1 MTKDELLKRLS
12 DIEWDDFEVKKA
24 ETELPK
30 STWETVSAFAN
41 SAGGWIVFG
50 VSQQGKNFEILGVE
64 NPEKIEQDLITV
76 LRSKTKFNVAITPE
90 CQKYNFD
97 GRTVLAFFIPSAE
110 KKPVFFNSL
119 QNTFVRTGSGDL
131 RASEYEINALYREQ
145 SFGIMSA
152 LPVEDTTIES
162 FNKDSY
168 KNYRDYLKRM
178 LPELHYNKLDNDTF
192 NRKLQL
198 VKDGKL
204 TYGGLLFLGKNEEIQ
219 DHFPDFRIDYLE
231 IPGLSYTDSKPR
243 YTFRV
248 QEQENLWE
256 YYFVLIQRLR
266 NYADNPLYIGNLGI
280 GYEDNRQ
287 LDALREGL
295 INLLIHS
302 DYFSPMKPRI
312 RVFFNRIEFENPG
325 ALPRPLEELIKED
338 TSVPRNPVLAKL
350 FRVAKLCESAGYGFD
365 KMLAWERET
374 GKKVFFESSIDKTKM
389 TFLLKEKK
397 ADAQTHLLPDS
408 DQATD
413 QVTKSG
419 QNSDQ
424 VVTKSDRNSD
434 QVIDQVTKS
443 GISSDQVLLILNKC
457 ITPQSLHELMVEFE
471 LSHKTFFRKNYIKPL
486 IDTKLLAMTI
496 PDKPTSSLQCYL
508 TTKEG
513 EKMLDEL
520 SNQININNES

>member
-1 MTKDELLKRLS
+1 VAFWVFVLVLIVEVMTKNELLKRLS

-24 ETELPK
+24 ETELLK
-30 STWETVSAFAN
+30 NTWETVSAFAN
-41 SAGGWIVFG
+41 GAGGWIVFG
-50 VSQQGKNFEILGVE
+50 VSQKGKNFEIIGVR
-64 NPEKIEQDLITV
+64 NPEKIEQDFITI
-76 LRSKTKFNVAITPE
+76 LRSKTKFNVMISPE
-90 CQKYNFD
+90 CQKYDFD
-97 GRTVLAFFIPSAE
+97 GRAVLSFFIPSAE

-119 QNTFVRTGSGDL
+119 QNTFVRTGSGDQ

-145 SFGIMSA
+145 SFGVMSA
-152 LPVEDTTIES
+152 LPAVGTTIES
-162 FNKDSY
+162 FNRDSY

-231 IPGLSYTDSKPR
+231 IPGMSYADSKPR

-266 NYADNPLYIGNLGI
+266 NYADNPLYIGDLGV

-295 INLLIHS
+295 INVLIHS

-312 RVFFNRIEFENPG
+312 RVFINRIEFENPG
-325 ALPRPLEELIKED
+325 TLPRPLDELIKED
-338 TSVPRNPVLAKL
+338 ISVPRNPVLAKL

-374 GKKVFFESSIDKTKM
+374 GKKVLFESFIDRTKM
-389 TFLLKEKK
+389 TFLLNEKK
-397 ADAQTHLLPDS
+397 SGAQTQSDANS
-408 DQATD
+408 DQVD
-413 QVTKSG
+413 ELVTKSE

-424 VVTKSDRNSD
+424 VDELVTKSELS
-434 QVIDQVTKS
+434 T
-443 GISSDQVLLILNKC
+443 DQVLLILNKC
-457 ITPQSLHELMVEFE
+457 IIPQSLHNLMVEFE
-471 LSHKTFFRKNYIKPL
+471 LSHKTFFRKNYIRPL
-486 IDTKLLAMTI
+486 IDAELLAMTI
-496 PDKPTSSLQCYL
+496 PDKPTSSLQCYVI
-508 TTKEG
+508 TRKG
-513 EKMLDEL
+513 EKIVDKL
-520 SNQININNES
+520 SNE